1 MIINKTKIV
10 DNVNPS
16 KCRSKLTEKITLNTK
31 TKMNIKNKNNSSEE
45 NNHACF

>member
-16 KCRSKLTEKITLNTK
+16 KRSNKLTEKITLNTK